1 MRKICLD
8 IGICPREQGYR
19 TLLSMSWKRPTM
31 NARIVIPIGERFDP
45 IDMILVASV
54 LGTGA
59 IRIDP
64 ETEFRGHGL
73 SDRQDQTFSN
83 MVYDVL

>member
-1 MRKICLD
+1 MHCIKNVC
-8 IGICPREQGYR
+8 
-19 TLLSMSWKRPTM
+19 TKRVFGKHLYQRLTKTGKMIIPL
-31 NARIVIPIGERFDP
+31 IPIGERFDP

>member
-1 MRKICLD
+1 
-8 IGICPREQGYR
+8 
-19 TLLSMSWKRPTM
+19 M

-83 MVYDVL
+83 MV